1 MQADVLTQATGT
13 DGGGVRGYS
22 MLVILQEL
30 MHRVYVESEGKPPTR
45 EATPKP
51 CDYFDLIVGTGTGG
65 LIAIMLGRLRLDLET
80 CMNVYVRMTK
90 RVFETDKTI
99 AGIPYKH
106 TLFKASKLEEAIREC
121 VRDHT
126 VFEDEGNDGTS
137 TGGREFGDLSSPAS
151 TTSATPVRRSMS
163 IRSSNSISM
172 NGPSTMRNS
181 IVSPTFSGWGN
192 PNASLYDGRENRT
205 KTAVTAV
212 YQGTP
217 KNGSP
222 ALLRSYDSRKEPPPE
237 YHCTIWQAGRA
248 TCATGLAFKPIQI
261 GQTVFI
267 DEGAGQYNPAVTAL
281 EETIS
286 EWPAREI
293 GVFVSVGTGKR
304 PEGSGVP
311 EHEWWEE
318 FLGGSMGM
326 FAEARRR
333 LISKIEACEATHQQ
347 MLKTE
352 LAKRGVPQEVYYR
365 FNATSEVGSVG
376 MNEWAA
382 VSTIQTNTRKYL
394 RQGETQRLLG
404 ESATKMG
411 KIEVMKRRQERG
423 ERGDAHSREP
433 SWSHQQKS
441 LPLAPSIAAV
451 HSGAVELPAEVT
463 TPFTP
468 TQHVRTPGNP
478 PYPSDAYASSQDKFV
493 MVPGE
498 TKSPRASAEMPYR
511 SGRND
516 DKFFYQPQPPGP
528 PPPPPSHP
536 SYNPS
541 EPPPRPPKTPIN
553 EPSMPARQGQR
564 TSPMHTNSG
573 RPNGAQAQAQAPRP
587 PYPLDDHD
595 AGPPPIVSKLR
606 KPEYT
611 PR

>member
-1 MQADVLTQATGT
+1 MG
-13 DGGGVRGYS
+13 
-22 MLVILQEL
+22 
-30 MHRVYVESEGKPPTR
+30 
-45 EATPKP
+45 
-51 CDYFDLIVGTGTGG
+51 
-65 LIAIMLGRLRLDLET
+65 LDLET

-151 TTSATPVRRSMS
+151 TASAAPVRRSMS

-172 NGPSTMRNS
+172 NGPSVMRNS

-205 KTAVTAV
+205 KTAVTAI

-217 KNGSP
+217 KNGSS
-222 ALLRSYDSRKEPPPE
+222 ALLRAYDSRKEPPPE
-237 YHCTIWQAGRA
+237 FNCTIWQAGRA

-267 DEGAGQYNPAVTAL
+267 DEGAGNYNPAITAL

-286 EWPAREI
+286 EWPARDI

-333 LISKIEACEATHQQ
+333 LIS
-347 MLKTE
+347 
-352 LAKRGVPQEVYYR
+352 
-365 FNATSEVGSVG
+365 
-376 MNEWAA
+376 
-382 VSTIQTNTRKYL
+382 TIQANTRKYL
-394 RQGETQRLLG
+394 RQGETLRLLA

-423 ERGDAHSREP
+423 DAHNREP
-433 SWSHQQKS
+433 SWSHQQRD
-441 LPLAPSIAAV
+441 LPPAPPIAAV
-451 HSGAVELPAEVT
+451 HSGAVELPAEDA

-468 TQHVRTPGNP
+468 TQHPRTPGNP

-498 TKSPRASAEMPYR
+498 TNSPRASAEMPYR
-511 SGRND
+511 GGRD
-516 DKFFYQPQPPGP
+516 EKFVYHPPAP
-528 PPPPPSHP
+528 PPPQHP

-553 EPSMPARQGQR
+553 EPSMPARQR
-564 TSPMHTNSG
+564 TSPMNTG
-573 RPNGAQAQAQAPRP
+573 RPNAAPRP
-587 PYPLDDHD
+587 PYPVDHD
-595 AGPPPIVSKLR
+595 DGPPPIVSKLR
-606 KPEYT
+606 KPEY
-611 PR
+611 